1 MEQIMPNTSKSS
13 KKVSSAKAFNPAR
26 EVAETLTPVY
36 LKGIQRGADLQKK
49 SLDVAAEQANDWIAV
64 YKKTFSYLPVAAP
77 TFFFDLA
84 EQVVENVVDT
94 QKNVIDLF
102 VEQSEAGASTVN
114 ERAEAYNKVAEG
126 VAAAA
131 QASVARSV
139 EAQQKALSFAAE
151 QSSAFYKNAKNQ
163 FGVKPVA
170 AVVDRVERGTKAIL
184 EAQKSLID
192 VVAKPFVPVANA

>member
-1 MEQIMPNTSKSS
+1 MPNTSKPS
-13 KKVSSAKAFNPAR
+13 KKVSSAKAFNATR
-26 EVAETLTPVY
+26 EVTETLTPVY
-36 LKGIQRGADLQKK
+36 LKGVQRLADLQKK
-49 SLDVAAEQANDWIAV
+49 SLDAAAEQAGEWIAV
-64 YKKTFSYLPVAAP
+64 YKKAFSYLPVAAP

-102 VEQSEAGASTVN
+102 VEQSEAVASTVN

-126 VAAAA
+126 VAAAV
-131 QASVARSV
+131 QATVVRSV

-151 QSSAFYKNAKNQ
+151 QSSAFYKNAKNRY
-163 FGVKPVA
+163 GVEPVG
-170 AVVDRVERGTKAIL
+170 AVVDSLERGTKAIL
-184 EAQKSLID
+184 DAQKSLID

>member
-1 MEQIMPNTSKSS
+1 MPNTSKPS
-13 KKVSSAKAFNPAR
+13 KKVSSAKAFNATR
-26 EVAETLTPVY
+26 EVTETLTPVY
-36 LKGIQRGADLQKK
+36 LKGVQRLADLQKK
-49 SLDVAAEQANDWIAV
+49 SLDAAAEQAGEWIAV
-64 YKKTFSYLPVAAP
+64 YKKAFSYLPVAP

-102 VEQSEAGASTVN
+102 VEQSEAVASTVN

-126 VAAAA
+126 VAAAV
-131 QASVARSV
+131 QATVVRSV

-151 QSSAFYKNAKNQ
+151 QSSAFYKNAKNRY
-163 FGVKPVA
+163 GVEPVG
-170 AVVDRVERGTKAIL
+170 AVVDSLERGTKAIL
-184 EAQKSLID
+184 DAQKSLID